1 MFWHTIVV
9 RMFHQLHA
17 ASLYLSKLLMFF
29 VQAVFRCGGLAL
41 SLFVGNAKAYLAGVR
56 KCEDPQEAVV

>member
-1 MFWHTIVV
+1 
-9 RMFHQLHA
+9 MFHQLHA